1 MLSARGLMRTGAMA
15 AWLAA
20 ALTLIWLA
28 VLLALPA
35 MPENATLE
43 EEMFF
48 IAEHE
53 TAYAILYGGVFLLAL
68 AQLPFFLALT
78 ALNYRRWG
86 GSALIWGIAGLLY
99 VAFSLPAYWSQL
111 TVVRGLTDLFVNAED
126 ATLRTSALTAY
137 LTWSYSGRLA
147 AYPYAIDFL
156 GYLLYSLALFGFGVM
171 LVRERGVD
179 LVSGGLLILSALS
192 GLAGVSGYLTRI
204 PLLEDGV
211 VMSGAFLMPAF
222 FTLAYRFW
230 REARLGW

>member
-1 MLSARGLMRTGAMA
+1 MRAGAMA

-20 ALTLIWLA
+20 TLTLIWLA
-28 VLLALPA
+28 ALLTLPTL
-35 MPENATLE
+35 PENATLE
-43 EEMFF
+43 EELFF

-53 TAYAILYGGVFLLAL
+53 TGYAILYGGVFLLVL

-78 ALNYRRWG
+78 ALNHRRWG
-86 GSALIWGIAGLLY
+86 GAALIWGIAGLLY
-99 VAFSLPAYWSQL
+99 AAFSLPAYWSQL

-126 ATLRTSALTAY
+126 ATLRASALTAY

-156 GYLLYSLALFGFGVM
+156 GYFLYSLALFGFGGM

-192 GLAGVSGYLTRI
+192 GMIGVLGYLVRV

-230 REARLGW
+230 REAKPGW

>member
-1 MLSARGLMRTGAMA
+1 MVSERGVMRAGAIA

-28 VLLALPA
+28 ALLTLPT
-35 MPENATLE
+35 MPENAPLE
-43 EEMFF
+43 EELLF
-48 IAEHE
+48 IAENE
-53 TAYAILYGGVFLLAL
+53 TAYMILYGGVFLLAL
-68 AQLPFFLALT
+68 VQLPLFLALT

-86 GSALIWGIAGLLY
+86 GSAWVWGTAGVLY

-126 ATLRTSALTAY
+126 VALQTSALTAY

-147 AYPYAIDFL
+147 AYPYALDFL
-156 GYLLYSLALFGFGVM
+156 GYFLYSLALLGFGVM

-179 LVSGGLLILSALS
+179 LVSGGLLILAALS
-192 GLAGVSGYLTRI
+192 GLTGVIGYLARAA
-204 PLLEDGV
+204 LLEDGV

-230 REARLGW
+230 REARLE